1 MTVSVHLWS
10 YFRDLAGT
18 AELKVELPDA
28 ASVADL
34 LDAVYRQHPKLGALR
49 NSTLIAVG
57 VDYQIRETF
66 ESALQFGA
74 ATLETLGIDRA
85 EVGDVIADVRRRDAE
100 RLELQMSGGR
110 QAGRKLMKGNIPEP
124 VPTPLAPPR
133 RRGEAMNEGAADA
146 LKPPTTRVN

>member
-18 AELKVELPDA
+18 AELQVELPDA

-57 VDYQIRETF
+57 VDYQGP
-66 ESALQFGA
+66 SY
-74 ATLETLGIDRA
+74 
-85 EVGDVIADVRRRDAE
+85 V
-100 RLELQMSGGR
+100 
-110 QAGRKLMKGNIPEP
+110 
-124 VPTPLAPPR
+124 
-133 RRGEAMNEGAADA
+133 
-146 LKPPTTRVN
+146 LKPGDEVSLFPPVQGG